1 MKMTPT
7 SEHTMSDI
15 CEIDEIELSD
25 QDILD
30 AMRHIPGY
38 LDVST
43 EDFRLI
49 YHLAHA
55 NAIDHLL
62 GGITTSSLV
71 RTGMTPLTAD
81 LVMDQAAGRIAQS
94 GYKGLPVVDADRRV
108 IGILTEADF
117 LRRLNAPSFL
127 DLMLRLL
134 ADPGS
139 FTHRCHETRVA
150 AAMTAPAITIPID
163 AKLSEV
169 MNAFTR
175 HPGRSMPV
183 VDAQGRFVGMLLR
196 KDFLMALHRR
206 SCTSMTTEITA

>member
-1 MKMTPT
+1 MAMTSASGSATPG
-7 SEHTMSDI
+7 I
-15 CEIDEIELSD
+15 CETDEIELSD

-55 NAIDHLL
+55 NAIEHLL
-62 GGITTSSLV
+62 GGITTASLV
-71 RTGMTPLTAD
+71 RTDMTPLRGDT
-81 LVMDQAAGRIAQS
+81 VMDQAARHIADS
-94 GYKGLPVVDADRRV
+94 GYKGLPVVDDEQQV

-117 LRRLNAPSFL
+117 LRRLKAKSFL
-127 DLMLRLL
+127 ELMLRLL
-134 ADPGS
+134 TDPGS
-139 FTHRCHETRVA
+139 FSHRCHETRVA
-150 AAMTAPAITIPID
+150 EAMTAPAVTIRID
-163 AKLSEV
+163 EKLAEV

-183 VDAQGRFVGMLLR
+183 VDAQSRFIGMLLR
-196 KDFLMALHRR
+196 KDLLMALHRQ
-206 SCTSMTTEITA
+206 SCTSLEAELTA

>member
-1 MKMTPT
+1 MELNSATRNAV
-7 SEHTMSDI
+7 SDEH
-15 CEIDEIELSD
+15 EIDEIKLSD

-49 YHLAHA
+49 YHLAHT
-55 NAIDHLL
+55 NAINHLL

-71 RTGMTPLTAD
+71 RTGMTPLTTD

-94 GYKGLPVVDADRRV
+94 GYKGLPVVDADQRV

-117 LRRLNAPSFL
+117 LRRLKASSFL

-150 AAMTAPAITIPID
+150 EAMTAPAITIPID

-169 MNAFTR
+169 MSAFTR
-175 HPGRSMPV
+175 HPGRSTPV
-183 VDAQGRFVGMLLR
+183 VDAEGRFVGMLLR

-206 SCTSMTTEITA
+206 SCTSMTIDITA